1 MGIICLMWRDVWGFQ
16 TSLVFNHDSKKKS
29 QFFLEGKKSNQNWEM
44 REGKKNSNTVI
55 KLFRVF
61 LPWVL
66 LCQVFSKNWYLS
78 LFPHPFYLQICPLKL
93 IYRLFYVASRA
104 LSIQAIIVFIERALL
119 LNWCQNVLPCPSA
132 LFLFIVTI
140 LENFALFVL
149 RVAFLKFSCT
159 VYFAILT
166 VARTDTCPLSLLA
179 TNFGDEY
186 APSE

>member
-16 TSLVFNHDSKKKS
+16 TSLVFNHDSKKNRNFSWRVKN
-29 QFFLEGKKSNQNWEM
+29 LIKIEKWEKA
-44 REGKKNSNTVI
+44 KKNSNTVI
-55 KLFRVF
+55 KLFKVF

-159 VYFAILT
+159 VYFATLT
-166 VARTDTCPLSLLA
+166 VTRTDTWSPFFTCH
-179 TNFGDEY
+179 
-186 APSE
+186 